1 MSGKK
6 SWIVFLICIVALVGG
21 CTALAGGGEPW
32 LPCLIWVAIVAP
44 LKALNDRY
52 RKFVWPMEF
61 IAWSVILLITINLL
75 WLRYVP

>member
-6 SWIVFLICIVALVGG
+6 SWIVFLICIVALIGG
-21 CTALAGGGEPW
+21 CSALAGGGEPW
-32 LPCLIWVAIVAP
+32 PPCLIWVAIVAP

-52 RKFVWPMEF
+52 RKFAWPMEF

>member
-6 SWIVFLICIVALVGG
+6 SWIVFLICIVALVAG
-21 CTALAGGGEPW
+21 CSALAGGGEQW

-44 LKALNDRY
+44 LK
-52 RKFVWPMEF
+52 EF